1 MTRSDM
7 KKNKSKTKIILA
19 ALIVGMAVIAG
30 IVYWH
35 SGNDG
40 DTGAAVDATQ
50 PVALNMSEQDIVD
63 AEKNASIAAVSGET
77 VTGTV
82 TERPDYITEIEWQV
96 LQSVTRQNPDIKLN
110 DLVNKMLFAKKK
122 QAWLSAEKDSA
133 ERKLLAKQLLDM
145 IPGQVAMEAIDGATA
160 QTMEA
165 ELHADLL
172 R

>member
-77 VTGTV
+77 VAGTV

-96 LQSVTRQNPDIKLN
+96 LQSVTRQNPDIKVN
-110 DLVNKMLFAKKK
+110 DL
-122 QAWLSAEKDSA
+122 A

-165 ELHADLL
+165 ELHADLV

>member
-1 MTRSDM
+1 M

-77 VTGTV
+77 VAGTV

-145 IPGQVAMEAIDGATA
+145 IPG
-160 QTMEA
+160 
-165 ELHADLL
+165 
-172 R
+172 

>member
-77 VTGTV
+77 VAGTV

-110 DLVNKMLFAKKK
+110 DLVNKMLFAKKSRHGFLPK
-122 QAWLSAEKDSA
+122 KIQPSANFWPSNCW
-133 ERKLLAKQLLDM
+133 
-145 IPGQVAMEAIDGATA
+145 I
-160 QTMEA
+160 
-165 ELHADLL
+165 
-172 R
+172 